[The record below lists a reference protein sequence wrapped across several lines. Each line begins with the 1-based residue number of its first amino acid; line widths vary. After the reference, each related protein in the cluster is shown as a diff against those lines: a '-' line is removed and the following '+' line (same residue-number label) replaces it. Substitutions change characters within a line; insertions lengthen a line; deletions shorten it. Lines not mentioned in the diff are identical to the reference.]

1 MASHSKTIAD
11 LRKGETAVISK
22 IVDNDLAL
30 KLLEMGCLPGEP
42 VMLQHIAPLGDP
54 VCIRISGYSLSLR
67 KREAA
72 AIQLQTA
79 DNEATPAVPASSF
92 QRESATSDSY

>member
-1 MASHSKTIAD
+1 MVSSKTIAD
-11 LRKGETAVISK
+11 LRKGEMAVISK

-30 KLLEMGCLPGEP
+30 KLLEMGCLPGES
-42 VMLQHIAPLGDP
+42 VQLQHIAPLGDP

-72 AIQLQTA
+72 SIQLTVG
-79 DNEATPAVPASSF
+79 NEPVIPSTLLAFSQAL
-92 QRESATSDSY
+92 

>member
-1 MASHSKTIAD
+1 MAASRTIAD
-11 LRKGETAVISK
+11 LRKGETAVISR
-22 IVDNDLAL
+22 IIDNDLAL

-42 VMLQHIAPLGDP
+42 VVLQHVAPLGDP

-72 AIQLQTA
+72 SIQLVMDHETVIVTKPA
-79 DNEATPAVPASSF
+79 LSEA
-92 QRESATSDSY
+92 E